1 MKKIS
6 NYFSYSFYKDTLLR
20 VRIPMIIGICL
31 MTLSSVS
38 SAMTLLLSYLLS
50 GSSAI
55 DYAIAVEFFDINSSA
70 SAFVTVFMPVVT
82 VIAYSFLT
90 KRCDSDFYESLPVTR
105 RAMLISGALALIS
118 ASVVILLVST
128 AVPLLILIPCY
139 GKTVI
144 LSFGRVLLSLLACIL
159 GSILAVL
166 AALVAVSVTGKISDA
181 IVVSFML
188 LCAPRLIMGM
198 INLTLE
204 LLNPMLVSNHVIP
217 FFNNEYNLF
226 TALIMDNHAALYSVW
241 PYLYSIV
248 LAAVYFAAAF
258 YLFKIRKSEY
268 ATHSFANKYIHHI
281 TKITLCT
288 IFVLLGVLILAID
301 RYMIIISVF
310 LFFLAIGLYFISSV
324 LEARKE
330 KNFISSLKAFPIF
343 ILTNAILI
351 VFIVISNLILSSYSP
366 TKDEISSTS
375 VVVSDDRYY
384 YYYDGYVDL
393 RSENIEITDETV
405 RDIVAK
411 ALERGADVDT
421 VYLYNQITMKIN
433 TKSGT
438 AYRNL
443 YLTDDE
449 YAEINIARSL
459 DDDYEKLWMDI
470 STGAESVSVSCDDG
484 ITISGDAAN
493 SILSTMQSEINEVGF
508 ANWYSYYMYEQP
520 VTYISYT
527 VYRNGKTLYVDIP
540 VPQSL
545 TETVEKFKEE
555 YAKAKNEAHNHL
567 KDTLYGALT
576 DSDGVEIYL
585 YYWAE
590 KDYYTIDAVISDSNA
605 DSQKIVDGFL
615 SLISLDMSD
624 YDDYTITVNCYSND
638 LSTEDI
644 YIEYTLKEGV
654 TESQVVEFFKTYG
667 YSY

>member
-343 ILTNAILI
+343 ILTNAVLI

>member
-6 NYFSYSFYKDTLLR
+6 NYFSYSFYKDTLVR

-31 MTLSSVS
+31 MTLNSVS

-50 GSSAI
+50 SSSAI

-70 SAFVTVFMPVVT
+70 SVFVTVFMPIVT

-118 ASVVILLVST
+118 SSVVILLVST

-139 GKTVI
+139 GKTVT

-198 INLTLE
+198 INFTLE

-226 TALIMDNHAALYSVW
+226 TVLIMDNHAALYSVW

-268 ATHSFANKYIHHI
+268 ATHSFANKYVHHI
-281 TKITLCT
+281 TKITFCT
-288 IFVLLGVLILAID
+288 VFVLLGVLILAID

-310 LFFLAIGLYFISSV
+310 LFLLAIGLYFISSV

-366 TKDEISSTS
+366 TKDEINSTS

-470 STGAESVSVSCDDG
+470 STGAENVSISGGDG

-520 VTYISYT
+520 VTYISYM
-527 VYRNGKTLYVDIP
+527 VYRNGKTLYVDISI
-540 VPQSL
+540 PQSL

-567 KDTLYGALT
+567 KDTLYGAIT

-605 DSQKIVDGFL
+605 DSQKIVDEFL
-615 SLISLDMSD
+615 SLVSLDMPD
-624 YDDYTITVNCYSND
+624 YDDHTITVNCYSND

-644 YIEYTLKEGV
+644 YIVYTLKEGV